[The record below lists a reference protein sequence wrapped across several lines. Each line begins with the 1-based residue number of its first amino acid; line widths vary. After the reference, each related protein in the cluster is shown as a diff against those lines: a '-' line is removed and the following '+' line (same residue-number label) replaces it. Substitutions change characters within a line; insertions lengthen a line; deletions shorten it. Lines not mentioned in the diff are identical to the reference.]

1 MALQPLLGHRILG
14 LAPIAQP
21 MHRLRRKPQMPH
33 HRDAAAH
40 HPVDH
45 SQGFRF
51 GALQFHG
58 RRRGFLQHPAGGRH
72 GVVGAA
78 LVAEEGQI
86 GDQQGGVAAS
96 RHRQTTAHGP
106 AVVQHLL
113 ERHRQGGGVTQHH
126 HRQGIAHE
134 HRIGPRFGHDRRR
147 EGIPG
152 GEHADRQAGLLAL
165 QQVMRALGHGGVAGW
180 RVSIVAAGRW
190 LSRQPALLS

>member
-1 MALQPLLGHRILG
+1 
-14 LAPIAQP
+14 
-21 MHRLRRKPQMPH
+21 MPH

-45 SQGFRF
+45 DKGFRF

-58 RRRGFLQHPAGGRH
+58 RRWGFLQHPPGGRY

-78 LVAEEGQI
+78 LVAQEGQI
-86 GDQQGGVAAS
+86 GDQQGALAAG

-106 AVVQHLL
+106 AVVQHLFKG
-113 ERHRQGGGVTQHH
+113 HRQGGGVTQHH
-126 HRQGIAHE
+126 HRQGIPHQ
-134 HRIGPRFGHDRRR
+134 HRIGTRLGHDRRR

-165 QQVMRALGHGGVAGW
+165 QQVMRALGHGGGGAGHAPW
-180 RVSIVAAGRW
+180 WQPAADLPAGRTG
-190 LSRQPALLS
+190 SCSC